1 MPLRMLWYIAKL
13 YNRQI
18 DSQEV
23 IYRSRIIK
31 IPAPEFYVFYN
42 GAQEEPEHQ
51 KLHLQDAFSHPT
63 DTLDLVVDC
72 YNINYSPDSKLL
84 ASCYELRCYS
94 IFVQKVRAGVRE
106 GLELKTAIRQA
117 ITYCKTHDIM
127 TDYFQKNES
136 EVFDMVN
143 FKWDQ
148 KRALEVAME
157 DGEARGEARGEAC
170 GEARGKRNAMKE
182 VTLKLLKCGIPLGV
196 ITNSTQ
202 LSPEEIR
209 QIAKDN
215 GLAF

>member
-1 MPLRMLWYIAKL
+1 
-13 YNRQI
+13 
-18 DSQEV
+18 
-23 IYRSRIIK
+23 
-31 IPAPEFYVFYN
+31 
-42 GAQEEPEHQ
+42 
-51 KLHLQDAFSHPT
+51 
-63 DTLDLVVDC
+63 
-72 YNINYSPDSKLL
+72 
-84 ASCYELRCYS
+84 
-94 IFVQKVRAGVRE
+94 
-106 GLELKTAIRQA
+106 
-117 ITYCKTHDIM
+117 M

-157 DGEARGEARGEAC
+157 D

>member
-94 IFVQKVRAGVRE
+94 IFVQKVRDGVRE

-148 KRALEVAME
+148 KRALEVATE
-157 DGEARGEARGEAC
+157 D

-182 VTLKLLKCGIPLGV
+182 VTLKLLKRGIPLGI
-196 ITNSTQ
+196 ITDSTQ
-202 LSPEEIR
+202 LSPEEVR